1 MNKTNIIEIIRNE
14 KPYLQSKF
22 GVEEI
27 GLFGSYA
34 RCEEKENSDVDILV
48 TIKTPPTIASL
59 IGISDY
65 LKEKLNIKID
75 LTRKGPHLSSRFLN
89 LIQRDLIYV

>member
-1 MNKTNIIEIIRNE
+1 MNKNNIIEIISRE
-14 KPYLQSKF
+14 KPYLQKQF

-34 RCEEKENSDVDILV
+34 RGEEKGDSDVDILV
-48 TIKTPPTIASL
+48 SIKTPNLASL

>member
-14 KPYLQSKF
+14 KPYLHSKF

-34 RCEEKENSDVDILV
+34 RGEEKEDSDVDLLIKFK
-48 TIKTPPTIASL
+48 IKTLANL
-59 IGISDY
+59 CDMYDY
-65 LKEKLNIKID
+65 LQSKLNKKID
-75 LTRKGPHLSSRFLN
+75 IVSKHDRLSPNFLKLVN
-89 LIQRDLIYV
+89 MDIIYA